1 MGHAPTRL
9 SHALPHTH
17 APYPPYPQHELEEHV
32 ALNAG
37 QAGLNDKLRA
47 ELTAKADD
55 VKVVAAES
63 ARVHA
68 LRERVLPKIAS
79 LEKQKG
85 EVDDERDRL
94 KREVLV
100 VEDSIEVERKERES
114 ERKVVDDLVRERDIL
129 NKNLVKMVSATQAQ
143 ADVLKIHEN
152 SKRNLEVEIASYR
165 SATLATARTVK
176 KLRAERD
183 RYAGEA
189 VEAVEKFAKAQSEV
203 KAREVTA
210 VQLQVCVASHHT
222 PHSPIS
228 PTSDPTSDPK
238 FPHLQHKIVE
248 GEAKMKQQ
256 QNLYEAV
263 RSDRNLYSKNLIES
277 QDEIAEM
284 KRKFKI
290 MTRQVS
296 RDHHHTPSPPHMLT
310 PRSRRGRSSS

>member
-1 MGHAPTRL
+1 M
-9 SHALPHTH
+9 
-17 APYPPYPQHELEEHV
+17 
-32 ALNAG
+32 
-37 QAGLNDKLRA
+37 
-47 ELTAKADD
+47 
-55 VKVVAAES
+55 
-63 ARVHA
+63 
-68 LRERVLPKIAS
+68 
-79 LEKQKG
+79 
-85 EVDDERDRL
+85 
-94 KREVLV
+94 

-222 PHSPIS
+222 PHSPI
-228 PTSDPTSDPK
+228 
-238 FPHLQHKIVE
+238 L
-248 GEAKMKQQ
+248 
-256 QNLYEAV
+256 
-263 RSDRNLYSKNLIES
+263 R
-277 QDEIAEM
+277 
-284 KRKFKI
+284 
-290 MTRQVS
+290 
-296 RDHHHTPSPPHMLT
+296 PPLT
-310 PRSRRGRSSS
+310 PLPTPLPHIRSTRSSRARRR